1 MFFLWR
7 SGSLL
12 PFIRG
17 QGLHRQGVDL
27 LAHAIAKGHVDEL
40 VALHPAAA
48 GELGRYHQSLEMLA
62 VADHLDALA
71 GEPRLDAAL
80 YAFRG
85 DQLGFS
91 YYVLSL

>member
-1 MFFLWR
+1 M
-7 SGSLL
+7 
-12 PFIRG
+12 
-17 QGLHRQGVDL
+17 DL
-27 LAHAIAKGHVDEL
+27 LAHALTQRRVDEL
-40 VALHPAAA
+40 VALHAAAA

-62 VADHLDALA
+62 VANHLDALA

-85 DQLGFS
+85 DQLCFS